1 MPTLQYIPMP
11 NNKTSFDPNG
21 PANESSGIFG
31 LPYTEKE
38 AELILIPV
46 PWDVTVS
53 YSIGASKGPAAIL
66 EASRQV
72 DLFLSD
78 VPNAWEHK
86 IFMLEVPE
94 ELRKQ
99 SKKARKVA
107 EQYIEMLLQNP
118 SVSKTAEG
126 KELLN
131 VVNSACH
138 EMNTWVYTQS
148 KKYIKAKKKIALIGG
163 DHSTPLG
170 ILHALAETSSFS
182 ILHIDAHCDL
192 RKAYE
197 DFNYSHASIMYNAL
211 KIKNVTNIVQIGIR
225 DWCQEEQD
233 IINKSKGRVKAYF
246 DENIKNDM
254 YKGTSWD
261 IICDEMIKHLDQ
273 RVYISFDID
282 GLDPKLCPNTG
293 TPVPG
298 GLEYHQALMLIKKV
312 VASGRK
318 IIGFDVVE
326 VAPGREDEWDANV
339 GARLIYQM
347 ANQML
352 VSGKKSTKNKK

>member
-1 MPTLQYIPMP
+1 MAPT
-11 NNKTSFDPNG
+11 TFDPNG
-21 PANESSGIFG
+21 PANDTSGIFG

-38 AELILIPV
+38 AELVLIPV

-53 YSIGASKGPAAIL
+53 YSTGAGKGPAAIL
-66 EASRQV
+66 EASKQV
-72 DLFLSD
+72 DLFLQD
-78 VPNAWEHK
+78 IPNAWENK
-86 IFMLEVPE
+86 IYMVPVPE

-99 SKKARKVA
+99 SKKARKAA
-107 EQYIEMLLQNP
+107 EQYIEFLLDAP
-118 SVSKTAEG
+118 AVAKSAEG

-138 EMNTWVYTQS
+138 EMNMWVYDQS
-148 KKYIKAKKKIALIGG
+148 KKYIRAKKKVALIGG

-170 ILHALAETSSFS
+170 IITALAETQEFS

-197 DFNYSHASIMYNAL
+197 DFTYSHASIMFNVL
-211 KIKNVTNIVQIGIR
+211 KNKNIKNIVQVGIR
-225 DWCQEEQD
+225 DWCQEEHD
-233 IINKSKGRVKAYF
+233 IITKSKGRVKAYF
-246 DENIKNDM
+246 DENLKNEQ
-254 YKGTSWD
+254 YKGKSWSEL
-261 IICDEMIKHLDQ
+261 CDEMIKNLDQ

-298 GLEYHQALMLIKKV
+298 GLEFHQALMLIKKV

-326 VAPGREDEWDANV
+326 VAPGKEDEWDANV

-352 VSGKKSTKNKK
+352 ASGKKSASKKK

>member
-1 MPTLQYIPMP
+1 MAST
-11 NNKTSFDPNG
+11 TFDPNG
-21 PANESSGIFG
+21 PANDTSGIFG
-31 LPYTEKE
+31 LPYSEKE
-38 AELILIPV
+38 AELVLIPV

-53 YSIGASKGPAAIL
+53 YTTGSGKGPAAIM
-66 EASRQV
+66 EASKQV
-72 DLFLSD
+72 DLFLQD

-86 IFMLEVPE
+86 IYMVPVPE

-99 SKKARKVA
+99 SKKARKAA
-107 EQYIEMLLQNP
+107 EQYIEFLLENP
-118 SVSKTAEG
+118 AIAKSSEG
-126 KELLN
+126 KELLTF
-131 VVNSACH
+131 VNSACH
-138 EMNTWVYTQS
+138 EMNNWVYDQS
-148 KKYIKAKKKIALIGG
+148 KKYIKAKKKVALIGG

-170 ILHALAETSSFS
+170 IITALAESQEFS

-192 RKAYE
+192 RKTYE
-197 DFNYSHASIMYNAL
+197 DFTYSHASIMYNVL
-211 KIKNVTNIVQIGIR
+211 KNKNIKNIVQVGIR

-233 IINKSKGRVKAYF
+233 IITKSKGRVKAYF
-246 DENIKNDM
+246 DENLKNEL
-254 YKGTSWD
+254 YNGKTWAEL
-261 IICDEMIKHLDQ
+261 CDEMIKNLDQ

-312 VASGRK
+312 VSSGRK

-326 VAPGREDEWDANV
+326 VAPGKEDEWDANV

-352 VSGKKSTKNKK
+352 VSGKKASSKKK

>member
-1 MPTLQYIPMP
+1 MPKSINTF
-11 NNKTSFDPNG
+11 NPNG
-21 PANESSGIFG
+21 PVNENSGIFG

-53 YSIGASKGPAAIL
+53 YSTGTGKGPTAIL
-66 EASRQV
+66 KASRQV

-86 IFMLEVPE
+86 IFMVPVPE

-99 SKKARKVA
+99 SKKVRKIA
-107 EQYIEMLLQNP
+107 EEYIELLLENP
-118 SVSKTAEG
+118 TAAKGAEG
-126 KELLN
+126 KELLTI
-131 VVNSACH
+131 VNSACY
-138 EMNTWVYTQS
+138 EMNMWVYTES
-148 KKYIKAKKKIALIGG
+148 KKYLKAKKKIAVIGG

-170 ILHALAETSSFS
+170 LLHALAETGSYS

-197 DFNYSHASIMYNAL
+197 DFTYSHASIMFNAL
-211 KIKNVTNIVQIGIR
+211 KIKELTNIAQVGIR
-225 DWCQEEQD
+225 DYCQEEQNL
-233 IINKSKGRVKAYF
+233 INKSKGRVKAFF
-246 DENIKNDM
+246 DEDLKNEQ
-254 YKGTSWD
+254 YNGKSWS
-261 IICDEMIKHLDQ
+261 ILCNEMIKTLRQ

-312 VASGRK
+312 VDSGRK

-339 GARLIYQM
+339 GARLIYQL

-352 VSGKKSTKNKK
+352 ISGKKSNPKNK

>member
-1 MPTLQYIPMP
+1 MATTNIL
-11 NNKTSFDPNG
+11 FDPNG
-21 PANESSGIFG
+21 PANDNSGIFG
-31 LPYTEKE
+31 LPYTEKD

-53 YSIGASKGPAAIL
+53 YTTGAGKGPAAIL
-66 EASRQV
+66 EASKQV
-72 DLFLSD
+72 DLFLPD

-86 IFMLEVPE
+86 IHMLEVPE
-94 ELRKQ
+94 HLRKQ
-99 SKKARKVA
+99 SKKARKAAEHYIDFLLNSPAVA
-107 EQYIEMLLQNP
+107 K
-118 SVSKTAEG
+118 SAEG
-126 KELLN
+126 KELLT

-138 EMNTWVYTQS
+138 EMNSWVYDQS
-148 KKYIKAKKKIALIGG
+148 KKYIKAKKKVALIGG

-170 ILHALAETSSFS
+170 IIKALAETGSFS
-182 ILHIDAHCDL
+182 ILHVDAHCDL
-192 RKAYE
+192 RKSYE
-197 DFNYSHASIMYNAL
+197 DFTYSHASIMYNAL
-211 KIKNVTNIVQIGIR
+211 KIKEVKNIVQVGIR

-233 IINKSKGRVKAYF
+233 IIAKSKGRVKMYS
-246 DENIKNDM
+246 DERLKNEQ
-254 YKGTSWD
+254 YNGKSWSAL
-261 IICDEMIKHLDQ
+261 CDEMIKNLDQ

-318 IIGFDVVE
+318 IVGFDVVE
-326 VAPGREDEWDANV
+326 VAPGKEDEWDANV

-352 VSGKKSTKNKK
+352 VSGKKPVPKQK

>member
-1 MPTLQYIPMP
+1 MATA
-11 NNKTSFDPNG
+11 KTTFDPNG
-21 PANESSGIFG
+21 PAGDNSGIFG

-38 AELILIPV
+38 AELVLIPV

-53 YSIGASKGPAAIL
+53 YTTGSGKGPTAIL
-66 EASRQV
+66 EASKQV
-72 DLFLSD
+72 DLFLQD
-78 VPNAWEHK
+78 VPKAWEHK
-86 IFMLEVPE
+86 MYLVPVPE
-94 ELRKQ
+94 EMRKQ
-99 SKKARKVA
+99 SKKVRKVA
-107 EQYIEMLLQNP
+107 EAYIDLLLNNP
-118 SVSKTAEG
+118 TAAAGAEG

-131 VVNSACH
+131 VVNTACH
-138 EMNTWVYTQS
+138 EMNTWVYNQS
-148 KKYIKAKKKIALIGG
+148 KKYLKAKKKIALIGG

-170 ILHALAETSSFS
+170 IIQALAETGELS
-182 ILHIDAHCDL
+182 ILHVDAHCDL

-197 DFNYSHASIMYNAL
+197 NFTYSHASIMYNVL
-211 KIKNVTNIVQIGIR
+211 KIKEVKNIVQVGIR

-233 IINKSKGRVKAYF
+233 LITKSKGRVQAYF
-246 DENIKNDM
+246 DEHLKNEQYNGKTWSKLCDDM
-254 YKGTSWD
+254 VKNLG
-261 IICDEMIKHLDQ
+261 Q

-312 VASGRK
+312 VASGRT
-318 IIGFDVVE
+318 IVGFDVVE
-326 VAPGREDEWDANV
+326 VAPGKNDEWDANV

-352 VSGKKSTKNKK
+352 VSGKKAAGRK

>member
-1 MPTLQYIPMP
+1 MAS
-11 NNKTSFDPNG
+11 TSTFDPNG
-21 PANESSGIFG
+21 PANDNSGIFG

-53 YSIGASKGPAAIL
+53 YSTGSGKGPAAIL
-66 EASRQV
+66 EASKQV
-72 DLFLSD
+72 DLFLQD
-78 VPNAWEHK
+78 IPNAWENK
-86 IFMLEVPE
+86 IYMVPVPE
-94 ELRKQ
+94 EMRKQ
-99 SKKARKVA
+99 SKKVRKAA
-107 EQYIEMLLQNP
+107 EQYIDLLLNEP
-118 SVSKTAEG
+118 AVTKAAEG

-138 EMNTWVYTQS
+138 EMNTWVYTQA
-148 KKYIKAKKKIALIGG
+148 KKYIKAKKKVALIGG

-170 ILHALAETSSFS
+170 IIQALAETGTFS

-197 DFNYSHASIMYNAL
+197 DFTYSHASIMYNAL
-211 KIKNVTNIVQIGIR
+211 KIKNVHNIVQVGIR

-233 IINKSKGRVKAYF
+233 IISKSKGRVKAYF
-246 DENIKNDM
+246 DENLKNEQ
-254 YKGTSWD
+254 YEGKSWSKL
-261 IICDEMIKHLDQ
+261 CDEMIKNLDQ

-318 IIGFDVVE
+318 IVGFDVVE
-326 VAPGREDEWDANV
+326 VAPGKEDEWDANV

-352 VSGKKSTKNKK
+352 VSGKKIAPKKK

>member
-1 MPTLQYIPMP
+1 MATKTPT
-11 NNKTSFDPNG
+11 FDPNG
-21 PANESSGIFG
+21 PAAENAGIFG
-31 LPYTEKE
+31 LPYAEKE

-53 YSIGASKGPAAIL
+53 YSTGAGKGPAAIL
-66 EASRQV
+66 EASKQV
-72 DLFLSD
+72 DLFLMD
-78 VPNAWEHK
+78 VPKAWENK
-86 IFMLEVPE
+86 IHMLEVPE
-94 ELRKQ
+94 ELRKYG
-99 SKKARKVA
+99 KKARKSA
-107 EQYIEMLLQNP
+107 EEYIHLLMESPQIA
-118 SVSKTAEG
+118 KTAEG

-131 VVNSACH
+131 VVNTACH

-148 KKYIKAKKKIALIGG
+148 KKYIKAKKKVALIGG

-197 DFNYSHASIMYNAL
+197 DFTYSHASIMYNAL
-211 KIKNVTNIVQIGIR
+211 KIKQVKNIVQVGIR

-233 IINKSKGRVKAYF
+233 LISKSKGRVKAYF
-246 DENIKNDM
+246 DENIKNEQ
-254 YKGTSWD
+254 YNGKSWSA
-261 IICDEMIKHLDQ
+261 ICDGIVKDLDQ

-298 GLEYHQALMLIKKV
+298 GFEFHEALMLIKKV

-318 IIGFDVVE
+318 IVGFDVVE
-326 VAPGREDEWDANV
+326 VAPGKDDEWDANV
-339 GARLIYQM
+339 GARLIYQL

-352 VSGKKSTKNKK
+352 VSEKKSAAKKKQNL

>member
-1 MPTLQYIPMP
+1 MAPTNI
-11 NNKTSFDPNG
+11 FDPNG
-21 PANESSGIFG
+21 PANDSSGIFG

-38 AELILIPV
+38 AELVLIPV

-53 YSIGASKGPAAIL
+53 YTTGSGKGPAAIL
-66 EASRQV
+66 EASKQV
-72 DLFLSD
+72 DLFLQD

-86 IFMLEVPE
+86 IYMVPVPE
-94 ELRKQ
+94 ELRKK
-99 SKKARKVA
+99 SKKARKAA
-107 EQYIEMLLQNP
+107 EQYIAFLLDNP
-118 SVSKTAEG
+118 DVAKSAEG
-126 KELLN
+126 KELLS
-131 VVNSACH
+131 VVNTACH
-138 EMNTWVYTQS
+138 EMNMWVYDTS
-148 KKYIKAKKKIALIGG
+148 KKYIRAKKKIALIGG

-170 ILHALAETSSFS
+170 IITALSEVSEFS
-182 ILHIDAHCDL
+182 VLHIDAHCDL

-197 DFNYSHASIMYNAL
+197 DFTYSHASIMFNVL
-211 KIKNVTNIVQIGIR
+211 KNKHIKNIVQVGIR

-233 IINKSKGRVKAYF
+233 IIGKSRGRVKAYF
-246 DENIKNDM
+246 DENLKNEQ
-254 YKGTSWD
+254 YKGRSWSEL
-261 IICDEMIKHLDQ
+261 CDEMISHLDK

-318 IIGFDVVE
+318 IVGFDVVE

-352 VSGKKSTKNKK
+352 VSAKKPVAKKK

>member
-1 MPTLQYIPMP
+1 MAAT
-11 NNKTSFDPNG
+11 TSFDPNG
-21 PANESSGIFG
+21 PANDSSGIFG

-38 AELILIPV
+38 AELVLIPV

-53 YSIGASKGPAAIL
+53 YTTGAGKGPAAIL
-66 EASRQV
+66 EASKQV
-72 DLFLSD
+72 DLFLQD

-86 IFMLEVPE
+86 IFMVPVPE

-99 SKKARKVA
+99 SKKARKAA
-107 EQYIEMLLQNP
+107 EQYIELLLDNP
-118 SVSKTAEG
+118 AVAKSAEG

-138 EMNTWVYTQS
+138 EMNMWVYDTS
-148 KKYIKAKKKIALIGG
+148 KKYIKGKKKVALIGG

-170 ILHALAETSSFS
+170 IITALAETQQFS

-197 DFNYSHASIMYNAL
+197 DFNYSHASIMFNVL
-211 KIKNVTNIVQIGIR
+211 KNKNIKNIVQVGIR

-233 IINKSKGRVKAYF
+233 IITKSRGRVKAYL
-246 DENIKNDM
+246 DENLKNEQ
-254 YKGTSWD
+254 YKGRSWND
-261 IICDEMIKHLDQ
+261 LCDEMIKNLDQ

-318 IIGFDVVE
+318 IVGFDVVE

-352 VSGKKSTKNKK
+352 VSGKKPVAKKK

>member
-1 MPTLQYIPMP
+1 MANTKK
-11 NNKTSFDPNG
+11 NFDPNG
-21 PANESSGIFG
+21 PANENSGIFG

-53 YSIGASKGPAAIL
+53 YSTGAGKGPAAIK

-72 DLFLSD
+72 DLFLMD
-78 VPNAWEHK
+78 IPNAWEHK
-86 IFMLEVPE
+86 IFMLEIPE
-94 ELRKQ
+94 DLRKHN
-99 SKKARKVA
+99 KKVRKLA
-107 EQYIEMLLQNP
+107 EKYIELLLENP
-118 SVSKTAEG
+118 LAAKGAEG
-126 KELLN
+126 KELLTI
-131 VVNSACH
+131 VNSACN

-148 KKYIKAKKKIALIGG
+148 KKYLKARKKIALIGG

-170 ILHALAETSSFS
+170 IIQALAETTSFD
-182 ILHIDAHCDL
+182 ILHVDAHCDL
-192 RKAYE
+192 RKYYE
-197 DFNYSHASIMYNAL
+197 DFTYSHASIMYNAL
-211 KIKNVTNIVQIGIR
+211 KIKNVKKIVQVGIR
-225 DWCQEEQD
+225 DWCQEEQN
-233 IINKSKGRVKAYF
+233 IISKSKGRVKVYF
-246 DENIKNDM
+246 DENIKNEQ
-254 YKGTSWD
+254 YGGKNWS
-261 IICDEMIKHLDQ
+261 IFCDEMIKNLDK

-339 GARLIYQM
+339 GARLIYQL

-352 VSGKKSTKNKK
+352 VSGKKPVARKK